1 MQLMATLLA
10 ALLCH
15 AAMMALSLA
24 MGRHYQQLTGKRE
37 VPARHRH
44 LLRTSGWALLLL
56 AATTCIRSFEIS
68 VGLTIWCALLTVAA
82 LTVACGLTYRPRLSA
97 RMAALALGIGLAGLS
112 VHWALSMHT
121 A

>member
-24 MGRHYQQLTGKRE
+24 MGRHYEQLTGKRE
-37 VPARHRH
+37 IPVPYRR

-56 AATTCIRSFEIS
+56 AALTCIHAFEIG
-68 VGLTIWCALLTVAA
+68 VGLSLWCALLTVAA
-82 LTVACGLTYRPRLSA
+82 LAVACGLTYHPRLSA
-97 RMAALALGIGLAGLS
+97 RMAALALGIGLPGVGVL
-112 VHWALSMHT
+112 WALTVQAM
-121 A
+121 